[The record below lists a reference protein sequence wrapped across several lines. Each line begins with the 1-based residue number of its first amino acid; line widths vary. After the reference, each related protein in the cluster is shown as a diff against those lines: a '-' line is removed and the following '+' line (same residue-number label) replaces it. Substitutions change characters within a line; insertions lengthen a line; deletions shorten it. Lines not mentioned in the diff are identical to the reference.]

1 MKINNK
7 LEKTKYAVLSIL
19 ISIILI
25 SVVSTYIVSAQSP
38 QQNPAASYNFP
49 YASNY
54 PIFSVANGAGPFQPN
69 NWNIFNPTISSL
81 DNGHVM
87 AFILEPLGMV
97 EQYTGKVIP
106 WLATNW
112 TFENNYH
119 TLIIYLRHG
128 VYFYYN
134 GTYNGTQQVIEWPF
148 TAKDVVVTY
157 ELYFKVYGNPYGVT
171 VQEIN
176 PYEVVLNFTTPAIY
190 YALYNLLPQEIVPW
204 EQYAPLLNSS
214 NPASV
219 PIPVPIGTGPYY
231 MVSQSTNLVVLYRN
245 PIYWIV
251 GRPLIPVVRF
261 YGLTNPQVYAMLA
274 EGQLQWA
281 SSGSE
286 GPTSLYSIFINR
298 NPTYYHAMM
307 GLPNGMGGN
316 NWYLWINWDKMNY
329 YPWNETWFR
338 LAIAIA
344 VNYTKISLDMAGQL
358 PINESGA
365 GYPNLAY
372 LPLIMAKSWLNS
384 SVYSMIYNTTL
395 GSGNVSLALQILESH
410 GLKLINGILSYPN
423 GTPLPSITLYGY
435 TDWSDVWAASYDLTQ
450 TLKALG
456 IQASLVSVTP
466 STIISYLES
475 GNYQITFW
483 YAPSAS
489 ANAPYYMYGALFIP
503 PLIPIYQLSN
513 GKYAANYNMLFNSSG
528 VFNSEFKLPNG
539 TLIANATAL
548 KQYVLNYTPSLGNVT
563 TLYVA
568 NLTAIYYSHLLL
580 TDLGRWVPPQE
591 FINLYVQAGETT
603 NTAQLSQIYSE
614 MAAILAKYVP
624 LIPFVNTEW
633 PFAEWED
640 QYYIG
645 FSTPQYFYWY
655 NEYVGNPGQPSLPI
669 LLNIAPRPPGMTSQQ
684 ELAYT
689 EQAWND
695 LLSFLNGT
703 SSTATPPSLLSML
716 QATTTVT
723 SISSTT
729 TTSTTSTT
737 TTSTVTT
744 TSVFTSVSTTT
755 STTTVSSSNTA
766 LYAIIAVVII
776 VVIIVGVVLGLRR
789 R

>member
-1 MKINNK
+1 MWVHIKINKK
-7 LEKTKYAVLSIL
+7 LEKYIKSLVLFGL
-19 ISIILI
+19 ISMMIIYG
-25 SVVSTYIVSAQSP
+25 VSMYIVSAQSP
-38 QQNPAASYNFP
+38 QQNPATTYSFP

-54 PIFSVANGAGPFQPN
+54 PIFSVANGAGPFIPD
-69 NWNIFNPTISSL
+69 NWNVFNPTL
-81 DNGHVM
+81 GDNYHVLS
-87 AFILEPLGMV
+87 FILEPLAMV
-97 EQYTGKVIP
+97 EQYTGKLIP

-134 GTYNGTQQVIEWPF
+134 GTYNGTYQVIEWPF

-171 VQEIN
+171 IKEVN
-176 PYEVVLNFTTPAIY
+176 PYEVVLNFRTPAIY
-190 YALYNLLPQEIVPW
+190 YALYNLLTFEIVPW

-231 MVSQSTNLVVLYRN
+231 MVSQSTNLVILYRN

-251 GRPLIPVVRF
+251 GRPFIPVVRF
-261 YGLTNPQVYAMLA
+261 YGLYNPQVYAMLA
-274 EGQLQWA
+274 EGELQWA
-281 SSGSE
+281 SSGSN
-286 GPTSLYSIFINR
+286 GPTSLYSLFINR

-316 NWYLWINWDKMNY
+316 NWYLWINWDKMDY
-329 YPWNETWFR
+329 YPWNESWFR

-344 VNYTKISLDMAGQL
+344 INYTKISLDMDGEL
-358 PINESGA
+358 PLNESGS

-395 GSGNVSLALQILESH
+395 GSGNISLALQILESH

-423 GTPLPSITLYGY
+423 GTPLPSVTLYGY
-435 TDWSDVWAASYDLTQ
+435 TDWSDTWAADYDLVQ

-466 STIISYLES
+466 TTIVSYLES
-475 GNYQITFW
+475 GNYQIVYW
-483 YAPSAS
+483 YATTAS
-489 ANAPYYMYGALFIP
+489 YTSPYQMYGAVFIP

-513 GKYAANYNMLFNSSG
+513 GRYAANYSILFNSSG
-528 VFNSEFKLPNG
+528 VFNSEFRLPNG

-548 KQYVLNYTPSLGNVT
+548 KQYVLNYTPNLGNVT

-580 TDLGRWVPPQE
+580 TDQGRWVPPQE

-603 NTAQLSQIYSE
+603 NVTQLTHIYSE
-614 MAAILAKYVP
+614 MAAILAKYLP
-624 LIPFVNTEW
+624 IIPFVNLEW
-633 PFAEWED
+633 PFEEWED

-655 NEYVGNPGQPSLPI
+655 NVYVGNAGGPSLPI
-669 LLNIAPRPPGMTSQQ
+669 LLNIAPRPPGMTNQQ
-684 ELAYT
+684 EVAFT
-689 EQAWND
+689 RQAWND
-695 LLSFLNGT
+695 LLAFLNGT
-703 SSTATPPSLLSML
+703 LSSATPPSLLAML
-716 QATTTVT
+716 QASTTVT
-723 SISSTT
+723 SMTA
-729 TTSTTSTT
+729 TSTL
-737 TTSTVTT
+737 
-744 TSVFTSVSTTT
+744 TTT
-755 STTTVSSSNTA
+755 STTTVTSTSSTTVTSMTATTSTSNVT
-766 LYAIIAVVII
+766 LYVIIAVVVI
-776 VVIIVGVVLGLRR
+776 VIVITAVIIALRR